1 MPLRDRL
8 IVASPAISKNVLR
21 CRPVSAVNDANG
33 YRTVGAAIANVVG
46 RIALALCLYGALSA
60 CAESVHQTERRSRQ
74 DFMLDPGYAGA
85 QSYAHWPGPGYG
97 PGYGI
102 GYGAGYWGNPL
113 GYYGLPYGPMDQAE
127 WDGMADMEASARHVR
142 RVVRRPHGQPYLP
155 IRLRGLE
162 KFTEWSAQFTSRGLL
177 LIFICRAAQ

>member
-1 MPLRDRL
+1 MLVRSPMP
-8 IVASPAISKNVLR
+8 I
-21 CRPVSAVNDANG
+21 G
-33 YRTVGAAIANVVG
+33 
-46 RIALALCLYGALSA
+46 LALVMVRGMGSA
-60 CAESVHQTERRSRQ
+60 TAQ
-74 DFMLDPGYAGA
+74 D
-85 QSYAHWPGPGYG
+85 
-97 PGYGI
+97 I
-102 GYGAGYWGNPL
+102 GEIRWATTGCPL
-113 GYYGLPYGPMDQAE
+113 GPMDQAE